1 MSKHDHQAVLRQLD
15 EIKADVRKPVVP
27 VEKRSKPMEVE
38 EFDLDKELEVVS
50 QAVEEFEASQPE
62 PEPVEATPPAA
73 SEQLEAAIIG
83 MLHAAHNAPTPE
95 QVKGWKAKYGQN
107 SIQVIAFDTD
117 NVFVYTHLTVSQW
130 EKMNKLKEGLQK
142 QDAEGADKRMREAI
156 LKTAVLWPKLD
167 TEWFQNSRAGLPN
180 SLVEIIMMNS
190 YFLQPSQL
198 LTLTAQL

>member
-15 EIKADVRKPVVP
+15 EIKADVRKPIVP
-27 VEKRSKPMEVE
+27 VVEKRSKPMDVE

-50 QAVEEFEASQPE
+50 QAIEEFEAEQPE
-62 PEPVEATPPAA
+62 PEPAEAPPAA
-73 SEQLEAAIIG
+73 SEQLEAAILG
-83 MLHAAHNAPTPE
+83 MLHAAPNAPTAE
-95 QVKGWKAKYGQN
+95 QVKAWKTKFGQN

-117 NVFVYTHLTVSQW
+117 NVFVYTHLTVAQW

-142 QDAEGADKRMREAI
+142 SDAEGADKRMREAI

-167 TEWFQNSRAGLPN
+167 SEWFLNSRAGLPN